1 MKLGRCAR
9 KGGLDRL
16 KQRGL
21 PASQDALRSL
31 VPFLGDRVALLE
43 HWDDIKLLT
52 VVVDRLERWW
62 APGLL
67 CIGDAAHAMSPIGGV
82 GIKLAIQDS
91 VAAANRLAEPLRARR
106 VTIEDLAAVQ
116 ARREPPTRKV
126 QRLQLAIQSRVLA
139 PVVAGRGRRA
149 LRLVAFAMPHLG
161 PLRRMAAQ
169 TLGVGQL
176 EHVAP
181 LDRRPETRT
190 RVATNP
196 SMNSKA

>member
-1 MKLGRCAR
+1 M
-9 KGGLDRL
+9 
-16 KQRGL
+16 
-21 PASQDALRSL
+21 
-31 VPFLGDRVALLE
+31 PFLGDRVALLE

-106 VTIEDLAAVQ
+106 VTIEDLAVQ